1 MKVRVQYFA
10 IVRELTNHR
19 EEILDVDEKTTVL
32 DVLKTLA
39 RKHGEEFRKYVFDP
53 ETGNP
58 RPYIQV
64 LVNEDSISTLNGLS
78 TVLAEGTILAIIPPV
93 GGG

>member
-10 IVRELTNHR
+10 IVRELTHQR

-32 DVLKTLA
+32 EVLRALA
-39 RKHGEEFRKYVFDP
+39 KKHGEEFRKYVFDP
-53 ETGNP
+53 GTGNP
-58 RPYIQV
+58 RPYIQF
-64 LVNEDSISTLNGLS
+64 LVNEDLISTLNGLS
-78 TVLAEGTILAIIPPV
+78 TVLAEGAILAIIPPV